1 MKKIIIIISAVI
13 VLSLVGIVIVSN
25 KPKEITQVEQQ
36 EAVLSAQIKKVDG
49 QIIDVR
55 EPSEYLSGHADN
67 AINVPLGNILNGD
80 FSLISTTQPIYV
92 YCRTGN
98 RAGQAKVALD
108 KAGYKNVTNIGG
120 LTNWQNQ
127 GGKVCSSSASSCG

>member
-1 MKKIIIIISAVI
+1 MRRIFIVVAVV
-13 VLSLVGIVIVSN
+13 VLLFVGVGIVSN
-25 KPKEITQVEQQ
+25 KPKEIAQVEQ

-67 AINVPLGNILNGD
+67 AINVPLGDILNGNFAQID
-80 FSLISTTQPIYV
+80 INKPVYV

-98 RAGQAKVALD
+98 RAGQAKVALEQ
-108 KAGYKNVTNIGG
+108 AGYKNVINIGG
-120 LTNWQNQ
+120 LADWQKQ
-127 GGKVCSSSASSCG
+127 GDKVCSTSSPACS